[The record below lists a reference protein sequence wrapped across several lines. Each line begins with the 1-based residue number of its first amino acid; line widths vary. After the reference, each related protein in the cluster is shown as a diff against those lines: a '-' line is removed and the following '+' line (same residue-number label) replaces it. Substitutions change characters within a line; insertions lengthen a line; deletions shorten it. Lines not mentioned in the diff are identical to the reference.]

1 MYLYDSLLA
10 TTGIWQQFAKFQ
22 NFFLLFFVFYF
33 LLRKNTLF
41 TPGTAYPKARVV
53 MSSRR
58 RQGGVKVPEV
68 VGSNQKVDDNEPDSP
83 VKIMTRPQKPPVSP
97 EAEESS
103 VKDGSGRKPDRSPR
117 VDRSDPAFV
126 PTNGQFFLHD
136 NRAGKRGG
144 RGNSNQED
152 DDRNRYAWPKTLSL
166 GICL

>member
-1 MYLYDSLLA
+1 
-10 TTGIWQQFAKFQ
+10 
-22 NFFLLFFVFYF
+22 
-33 LLRKNTLF
+33 
-41 TPGTAYPKARVV
+41 

-68 VGSNQKVDDNEPDSP
+68 AGSNQKVDDNEPDSP
-83 VKIMTRPQKPPVSP
+83 VKIMTRQKPPVSP

-136 NRAGKRGG
+136 NRAGGRGG

-152 DDRNRYAWPKTLSL
+152 DDRNRYAWSKTLSL